1 MCREVEMHGQDY
13 RQSSV
18 CDHQVSAPQR
28 GKGSDARERCALTLK
43 AGQGMAEREIRTLDS
58 LAGMP
63 VFKTGDI
70 NHSAIS
76 RTILSLCGFARRF
89 PTTETKHRRPSIICS
104 PAIVFQKR
112 TFTCATAKA
121 KAFPNGGV
129 KFLQSSAWVF
139 SVANIFSLGKNVSCL
154 DRTKPLLPT
163 NQCALP
169 WPGSAR
175 TCSILACAIHF

>member
-1 MCREVEMHGQDY
+1 MRLRLVEMCREVEMHGQDY

-43 AGQGMAEREIRTLDS
+43 AGQGMVETEIRTLDS

-89 PTTETKHRRPSIICS
+89 PTTETKHRRACIICS
-104 PAIVFQKR
+104 PAIVFQRR
-112 TFTCATAKA
+112 TFTCAAAKA
-121 KAFPNGGV
+121 KAFPKWWCVRRQANFPV
-129 KFLQSSAWVF
+129 NDNQNSRLSLALSS
-139 SVANIFSLGKNVSCL
+139 S
-154 DRTKPLLPT
+154 
-163 NQCALP
+163 
-169 WPGSAR
+169 GSAVDVGW
-175 TCSILACAIHF
+175 TGA